1 MRYCPCHSNIK
12 SISLDHHVISSTVY
26 SVHLCLCKV
35 RWYMKQKINTVLRKP
50 LNIYS
55 DDRELG
61 NKFQVDD
68 LKMTSLNNLLHIE
81 LL

>member
-1 MRYCPCHSNIK
+1 
-12 SISLDHHVISSTVY
+12 
-26 SVHLCLCKV
+26 
-35 RWYMKQKINTVLRKP
+35 MKQKINTVLRKP